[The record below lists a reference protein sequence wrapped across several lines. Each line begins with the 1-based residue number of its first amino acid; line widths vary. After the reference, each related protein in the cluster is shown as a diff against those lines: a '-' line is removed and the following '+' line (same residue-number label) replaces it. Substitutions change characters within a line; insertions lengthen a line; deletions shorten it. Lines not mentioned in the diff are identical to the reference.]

1 MKTTL
6 EQWMLLQAVIEH
18 GSFSRAAEMFNRSQ
32 SSLSYQL
39 TLMQER
45 LGVPLLTI
53 VGRKAELTPEGQQL
67 LAQVQPLLQGF
78 RTLENRAEALKRGER
93 ARLDL
98 VVDSIFPKSHL
109 FDALRRFQQAFPM
122 TQVHL
127 TEVLRSESL
136 SELKQRNA
144 DVYLITPTHDVAI
157 RGRLLMEI
165 SFAAVAHRDHPLLQL
180 PAPLSRDDLARYPL
194 IEIVDRSQQQMNSRQ
209 STAAENWTFTT
220 IEAAIEAVAHGV
232 GYGWLPEEKIAP
244 LLASGELMLLP
255 LVQGERRS
263 TPLYLL
269 VNEELA
275 GIDREITL
283 LVSLLEGSPMS
294 G

>member
-1 MKTTL
+1 
-6 EQWMLLQAVIEH
+6 MLLQAVIEH
-18 GSFSRAAEMFNRSQ
+18 GSFSRAAEMYNRSQ

-109 FDALRRFQQAFPM
+109 FDVLRRFQQAFPM

-136 SELKQRNA
+136 SELKQRHA
-144 DVYLITPTHDVAI
+144 DVYLITPTHDVAT

-165 SFAAVAHRDHPLLQL
+165 TFAAVAHRNHPLLQL
-180 PAPLSRDDLARYPL
+180 PAPLSRDDLARYPPDRNCRSL
-194 IEIVDRSQQQMNSRQ
+194 TAANEQPPVHGGRKLDFHHDRSGHRSRRAWCRLWVATRRKNC
-209 STAAENWTFTT
+209 TAISF
-220 IEAAIEAVAHGV
+220 
-232 GYGWLPEEKIAP
+232 
-244 LLASGELMLLP
+244 
-255 LVQGERRS
+255 R
-263 TPLYLL
+263 
-269 VNEELA
+269 
-275 GIDREITL
+275 
-283 LVSLLEGSPMS
+283 
-294 G
+294 